1 MESATD
7 IQFQIEPAGPCRKKV
22 TVIVPPERVSEE
34 FNKSFQNLSKNI
46 PIAGFR
52 RGKAPRK
59 LVEKRFGK
67 EVAAEV
73 KQTLIDNAFEE
84 ALQKNDLAPI
94 SDPDFDAL
102 EIEAKPEEQ
111 FAFDFTITVKPEFDL
126 PDLDG
131 IEVEVA
137 AAEPAK
143 AEVDEALFALR
154 RRKAT
159 LRPVANGG
167 IDTNDIVS
175 IKVRGHVGEQELF
188 HTEDTSY
195 EVGSRRLPEHGL
207 ITDGLDEALL
217 KQKAGATVN
226 AKAFVPP
233 HEEGHPLAGQDL
245 ALEVEVLDFK
255 RPDVPELDEELAKGF
270 DFDGVDDMVQ
280 HVTQDVRRRNEQERD
295 RAIEE
300 QALDKLAEQCD
311 FELPEELISREADE
325 MARRAAYELQVA
337 KASEEEIAKR
347 VAEVRARRTEETAR
361 EMRTFFVMDKIVENE
376 RILVTETEV
385 KEMVAL
391 LAAYNDRTPEQM
403 YAHLR
408 EAGRL
413 GSVRTQ
419 LREKKARARLRQ
431 KVKVKE
437 VDAPK
442 EKKAASAKKPPSSK
456 KTGTTKKTAKKAAKK
471 KEE

>member
-1 MESATD
+1 METATD

-22 TVIVPPERVSEE
+22 TVTVPPERVSEE

-46 PIAGFR
+46 PIPGFR

-59 LVEKRFGK
+59 LVEKRYGK
-67 EVAAEV
+67 EVALEV

-84 ALQKNDLAPI
+84 ALQKNDLALI
-94 SDPDFDAL
+94 SDPELDNL

-126 PDLDG
+126 PALDG

-137 AAEPAK
+137 AAEPTK
-143 AEVDEALFALR
+143 AQVDEALLALR

-159 LRPVANGG
+159 LRPVEKGG

-188 HTEDTSY
+188 HEEDISY
-195 EVGSRRLPEHGL
+195 EVGSRILLSL
-207 ITDGLDEALL
+207 ITEGLDEALL
-217 KQKAGATVN
+217 KQKAGATVK

-255 RPDVPELDEELAKGF
+255 RPDVPKLDEELAKGF
-270 DFDGVDDMVQ
+270 DFDSVDEMVQ
-280 HVTQDVRRRNEQERD
+280 QITKEVRGRNEHERD

-300 QALDKLAEQCD
+300 LALDKLAEQCD
-311 FELPEELISREADE
+311 FELPEELIAREADE

-347 VAEVRARRTEETAR
+347 VAEVRARRSEETAR
-361 EMRTFFVMDKIVENE
+361 EMRTYFVMDKIVEKE

-442 EKKAASAKKPPSSK
+442 GQIEAASTKKAQTSGKTGTKKKATKKAAE
-456 KTGTTKKTAKKAAKK
+456 K